1 MNALTKGLT
10 LKQLMVLLALLPAAG
25 CATATPVDQI
35 KRVSARDAHERVAQ
49 GRALLV
55 CAYMEKDC
63 RGTHLVGEISLEEL
77 EARLPGLSHDQ
88 EILFVCG
95 CAHEAG
101 AAHRAAEFEARG
113 FMNVGVVAGG
123 ILGWILE
130 GFDVLPS
137 RKGGLTWAP

>member
-1 MNALTKGLT
+1 MNRMNTMKRLS
-10 LKQLMVLLALLPAAG
+10 VLSALLLAAG
-25 CATATPVDQI
+25 CATATPGERI
-35 KRVSARDAHERVAQ
+35 PRVSPRDVHERVTQ

-55 CAYMEKDC
+55 CAYGEQDC

-88 EILFVCG
+88 ELLFVCG

-101 AAHRAAEFEARG
+101 AAHRAAEFQAKG
-113 FMNVGVVAGG
+113 FTNVGVVAGG

-130 GFDVLPS
+130 GYQVTS
-137 RKGGLTWAP
+137 NRKGSL